1 MENPTRLRKFK
12 RAYSAQVT
20 LASKNVIPDVSA
32 MLQRAE
38 KQVNFTKIVS
48 PESIVSAG
56 VTDFSGIFGVRL
68 VEKNEFVKF
77 IHSHVRK

>member
-1 MENPTRLRKFK
+1 MR
-12 RAYSAQVT
+12 
-20 LASKNVIPDVSA
+20 
-32 MLQRAE
+32 QRAE

-48 PESIVSAG
+48 PESILSAG